1 MKLELRTQKL
11 REVRK
16 QGYVPGVMYGKS
28 IDSTSVQVL
37 DKDFKEALKEF
48 GTSMT
53 FKAKLDGKTH
63 NVYIKN
69 FQSNI
74 LKPSEIIHFDLHRV
88 TATEKISAHIRIELL
103 GKEVFH
109 GQEVYP
115 ELQLN
120 EIVAEYVPGQGMSHI
135 DVDVSN
141 LELGDVIYVKDLNIG
156 ENLTLKEDPDK
167 AVVVMKEVHIVEE
180 EEVTEDTDALGD
192 MIREE
197 QEAQEEETKE
207 KE

>member
-28 IDSTSVQVL
+28 IQSTSVQAL
-37 DKDFKEALKEF
+37 DKDFKNALKEF

-88 TATEKISAHIRIELL
+88 TATEKISAHIRIELI
-103 GKEVFH
+103 GKEQFH
-109 GQEVYP
+109 DTDVYP
-115 ELQLN
+115 DLQLN

-135 DVDVSN
+135 DIDVSN
-141 LELGDVIYVKDLNIG
+141 LVLGDVVYVKDLVIG
-156 ENLTLKEDPDK
+156 ENVTLKEDPDK
-167 AVVVMKEVHIVEE
+167 AIVVMKEVHIVEE

-197 QEAQEEETKE
+197 QEAQEEDTKE